1 MTTLDRLYVNGEILL
16 YGDVGDPW
24 GWGDGFAPADVAQ
37 ALAAHGA
44 GDITVRINSGGGI
57 AWDGTAIFSLLK
69 AHPGQVTVIIDGIA
83 ASAASLIAMAGDAIE
98 MRGGAM
104 MMIHDASGIT
114 WGTAADH
121 EKSAGMLDKLSGQY
135 ARIYSERSARSEA
148 DIRAY
153 MLAETWFTA
162 EEAVEAGLATAVA
175 STPSIET
182 ASFDYRVY
190 AHAPAGLPRRAKSD
204 PPAAAAAQHKE
215 ANMTVR
221 TDPADPAKVTDLK
234 TVDPKAADPKAT
246 VPAVKAW
253 GATFYASA
261 EKADLPLADLNRIV
275 QDSDDLTTAQG
286 KLIDAMAAARNGN
299 KPKAGTGRSEIV
311 EDGRDRFKSGAEKA
325 ILARVRLEGGER
337 NEFTSMS
344 MRELARAS
352 IEVRGERVS
361 GRSPEALMRQA
372 FAMSGG
378 HSTSDFVNI
387 LANVASKSMLKGF
400 EEADESFDAWTA
412 KGNLPDFKPQKRI
425 DLNLFSSLKQV
436 QEGAEYEQGT
446 IGDRGETIQLAKYG
460 RTFHITWEAMINDDM
475 DVLSKIPSRMGRA
488 AKRTIGDLVYAV
500 LTSNP
505 NMSDGVALFHAS
517 HGNLATGAGSALS
530 ETSLDTA
537 RSAMA
542 KQKDP
547 DSKAVGGLNIRPKYL
562 IVPVALEG
570 TARLLMNS
578 RTNITQANPGVA
590 SKVTG
595 MAEVISDSRLDTA
608 SATGWYLSASPGAHD
623 TIEVAYLDGQ
633 EEPEMFED
641 ESFSI
646 DGTSYKVRL
655 CAGVKALDFRALS
668 KANGA

>member
-24 GWGDGFAPADVAQ
+24 GWGDGFTPADVAQ
-37 ALAAHGA
+37 ALAAHGP
-44 GDITVRINSGGGI
+44 GDVTVRVNSGGGI

-69 AHPGQVTVIIDGIA
+69 AHSGQVKVVVDGIA
-83 ASAASLIAMAGDAIE
+83 ASAASLIAMSGDAIE

-162 EEAVEAGLATAVA
+162 EEAVEAGLATAVV
-175 STPSIET
+175 ET
-182 ASFDYRVY
+182 ATVETAAFDYRVY
-190 AHAPAGLPRRAKSD
+190 AHAPAGLPRRAKPV

-221 TDPADPAKVTDLK
+221 TDPADPAKVTD
-234 TVDPKAADPKAT
+234 PKDT
-246 VPAVKAW
+246 NPAPQPSAKSW

-261 EKADLPLADLNRIV
+261 EKSDLPLAVLNKIV
-275 QDSDDLTTAQG
+275 QESDDLPTAQG
-286 KLIDAMAAARNGN
+286 ALIDAMAAARNAD
-299 KPKAGTGRSEIV
+299 KPKAGGSRGEIV
-311 EDGRDRFKSGAEKA
+311 EDGRDRFKAGAEKA
-325 ILARVRLEGGER
+325 ILAKVGLPGGER
-337 NEFTSMS
+337 NEFSTFS

-352 IEVRGERVS
+352 LEVRGERYT
-361 GRSPEALMRQA
+361 GRTSDGLMRMA
-372 FAMSGG
+372 FASVAGG
-378 HSTSDFVNI
+378 HSTSDFVQI
-387 LANVASKSMLKGF
+387 LADVASKSMLKGF
-400 EEADESFDAWTA
+400 EEADETFEAWTA
-412 KGNLPDFKPQKRI
+412 KGNLPDFKPQKRV
-425 DLNLFSSLKQV
+425 DLNLFTSLKQV

-475 DVLSKIPSRMGRA
+475 DVLSKIPMRMGRA
-488 AKRTIGDLVYAV
+488 AKRTIGDLVYAI

-505 NMSDGVALFHAS
+505 TMSDGVALFHAD
-517 HGNLATGAGSALS
+517 HANLQTGGSSALG
-530 ETSLDTA
+530 EASLDTGRA
-537 RSAMA
+537 AMA

-547 DSKAVGGLNIRPKYL
+547 DSKAAGGLNIRPRHL
-562 IVPVALEG
+562 LVPVVLQG
-570 TARLLMNS
+570 TADQLINS
-578 RTNITQANPGVA
+578 RTSVGQANPGVA
-590 SKVTG
+590 SKVAG
-595 MAEVISDSRLDTA
+595 LAEVISDARLDAASSTA
-608 SATGWYLSASPGAHD
+608 WYLAGNAQQHD
-623 TIEVAYLDGQ
+623 TIEVAYLDGVS
-633 EEPEMFED
+633 EPEMFED
-641 ESFSI
+641 ESFNI

-655 CAGVKALDFRALS
+655 VAGVKALGHRALYKS
-668 KANGA
+668 AGA

>member
-24 GWGDGFAPADVAQ
+24 GWGDGFTPADVAQ
-37 ALAAHGA
+37 ALAAHGP

-69 AHPGQVTVIIDGIA
+69 AHPGQVTVIVDGIA

-98 MRGGAM
+98 LRGGAM

-148 DIRAY
+148 DIRGY

-175 STPSIET
+175 EAATVAT
-182 ASFDYRVY
+182 AAFDYRVY
-190 AHAPAGLPRRAKSD
+190 AHAPDGLPRRAKPS

-234 TVDPKAADPKAT
+234 DTPPAA
-246 VPAVKAW
+246 KAW

-261 EKADLPLADLNRIV
+261 ELSDLPLADLNKIV
-275 QDSDDLTTAQG
+275 QDSDDLPTAQAA
-286 KLIDAMAAARNGN
+286 LINAMAKARNAD
-299 KPKAGTGRSEIV
+299 KPKAGPGRNEVV
-311 EDGRDRFKSGAEKA
+311 EDGRDRFKAGAEKA
-325 ILARVRLEGGER
+325 ILAKVGLEGGER
-337 NEFTSMS
+337 NEFSTFS

-352 IEVRGERVS
+352 LDVRGERYTGKTS
-361 GRSPEALMRQA
+361 EGLMRMA
-372 FAMSGG
+372 FASVAGG
-378 HSTSDFVNI
+378 HSRSDFVQI

-400 EEADESFDAWTA
+400 EEADETFEAWTA
-412 KGNLPDFKPQKRI
+412 KGTLPDFKPQKRV
-425 DLNLFSSLKQV
+425 DLNLFTSLKQV

-446 IGDRGETIQLAKYG
+446 IGDRAETIQLAKYG
-460 RTFHITWEAMINDDM
+460 RTFHITWESMIDDDM
-475 DVLSKIPSRMGRA
+475 DVLSKVPSRMGRA
-488 AKRTIGDLVYAV
+488 AKRTIGDLVYAI

-505 NMSDGVALFHAS
+505 NMSDGVALFHAAT
-517 HGNLATGAGSALS
+517 HLNLATGGGSALA
-530 ETSLDTA
+530 ETALNTA
-537 RSAMA
+537 RAAMA

-547 DSKAVGGLNIRPKYL
+547 DSKATGGLNIRPKYL
-562 IVPVALEG
+562 LVPAALKGE
-570 TARLLMNS
+570 ADQLINS
-578 RTNITQANPGVA
+578 RTAIAQSNPGVA
-590 SKVTG
+590 SKVAG
-595 MAEVISDSRLDTA
+595 MATVISDARLDTA
-608 SATGWYLSASPGAHD
+608 SATAWYLAGDAMQYD
-623 TIEVAYLDGQ
+623 TIEVAYLDGVS
-633 EEPEMFED
+633 EPEMFED
-641 ESFSI
+641 ESFNI

-655 CAGVKALDFRALS
+655 VAGVKALDFRALY
-668 KANGA
+668 KGAGA